1 MTDLS
6 NYPIFAAFR
15 YILSGSDEMNI
26 RLWKARASEKLGIMK
41 DREKTAFDYA
51 EKLKEKYAHHP
62 QVRAVI
68 IGFCDQYYYW
78 ILPLNAYWD

>member
-1 MTDLS
+1 MTDLR
-6 NYPIFAAFR
+6 NYPIFYVFR

-62 QVRAVI
+62 QV
-68 IGFCDQYYYW
+68 QQHN
-78 ILPLNAYWD
+78 L